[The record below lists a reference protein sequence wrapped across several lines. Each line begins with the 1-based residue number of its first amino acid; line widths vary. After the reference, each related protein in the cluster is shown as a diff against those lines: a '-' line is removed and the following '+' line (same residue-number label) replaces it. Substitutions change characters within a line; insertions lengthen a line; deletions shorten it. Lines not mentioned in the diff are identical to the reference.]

1 MAGSRSNADITVRH
15 STYNEV
21 QMENIKKEKNTP
33 LLEMKNIN
41 KTFGISNVLKDACF
55 ELRAGEVHALMG
67 ENGAGKSTLM
77 KCLTGVI
84 RKDSGDIYINGEL
97 VNIRNVSDSHK
108 YGISMISQEL
118 ALTPDMSVADNIFLG
133 REKTRFGFIDKKGTL
148 ERSRELIGELGLDIE
163 SDMLIKDLPPAK
175 QQLVEIVKAISFG
188 ARIVIMDE
196 PTSSLTDR
204 DVEILFGI
212 IRKLKSEGVG
222 IIYIT
227 HKMNELDVICDRVTV
242 LCDGRLSGTANA
254 GDVTREQLIKMMT
267 GRDIKSYYPREFL
280 PRGEI
285 AIKCENITYSHAVM
299 DASFEAY
306 HGEIVGFAGLVGSG
320 RTQLMNTIFG
330 MNPSYSGR
338 IFINGKEVSIRSPRD
353 AANNKIAMV
362 PEDRNLLGLFKK
374 HNVKFNTSIK
384 VLDDFIKAPLVNYDR
399 EIEITQNYVDLFET
413 QCASLEKEVG
423 PLSGGNQQKIFI
435 SRSLTSEPDILILD
449 EPTRGI
455 DVGAKTKIYA
465 VMNELVKQGM
475 CIIMVSSEL
484 REIINMSDR
493 IYVMR
498 DGKITGE
505 LRHEDATQESI
516 MQLATN

>member
-1 MAGSRSNADITVRH
+1 
-15 STYNEV
+15 
-21 QMENIKKEKNTP
+21 MENINTEKNIP

-41 KTFGISNVLKDACF
+41 KTFGISNVLNDACF

-77 KCLTGVI
+77 KCLTGVFK
-84 RKDSGDIYINGEL
+84 KDSGEIYINGEPVSIKN
-97 VNIRNVSDSHK
+97 VNDAHK

-133 REKTRFGFIDKKGTL
+133 REKKKFGFLDKKGTL
-148 ERSRELIGELGLDIE
+148 ESSRKLIEELGLDIDPE
-163 SDMLIKDLPPAK
+163 TLIKDLPPAK
-175 QQLVEIVKAISFG
+175 QQLVEILRAVSFG
-188 ARIVIMDE
+188 SRIVIMDE
-196 PTSSLTDR
+196 PTSSLTDS

-212 IRKLKSEGVG
+212 IRKLKAEGAG

-242 LCDGRLSGTANA
+242 LCDGRLSGTSNANE
-254 GDVTREQLIKMMT
+254 VTREQLIKMMT
-267 GRDIKSYYPREFL
+267 GRDVKSYYPREFF

-285 AIKCENITYSHAVM
+285 AIKCEGVTYSHAAM
-299 DASFEAY
+299 DVSFEAY
-306 HGEIVGFAGLVGSG
+306 HGEIVGFAGLVSSG

-330 MNPSYSGR
+330 MHPDYSGR
-338 IFINGKEVSIRSPRD
+338 IFINGKEVSIKSPRD
-353 AANNKIAMV
+353 AVKNKIAMV

-374 HNVKFNTSIK
+374 HDVKFNTSIE
-384 VLDDFIKAPLVNYDR
+384 VLDEFIKTPLVDHDK
-399 EIEITQNYVDLFET
+399 EIEITQKYVDLFET
-413 QCASLEKEVG
+413 QCSSLEKEVG

-435 SRSLTSEPDILILD
+435 SRSLASEPDILILD

-455 DVGAKTKIYA
+455 DVGAKAKIYA
-465 VMNELVKQGM
+465 VMNELVKKGM

-498 DGKITGE
+498 DGRITGE

>member
-1 MAGSRSNADITVRH
+1 
-15 STYNEV
+15 
-21 QMENIKKEKNTP
+21 MENINTEKSIP

-41 KTFGISNVLKDACF
+41 KTFGISHVLNDACF

-84 RKDSGDIYINGEL
+84 RKDSGDIYINGKP
-97 VNIRNVSDSHK
+97 VHIRNVNDSHK

-118 ALTPDMSVADNIFLG
+118 ALAPDMSVADNIFLG
-133 REKTRFGFIDKKGTL
+133 REKTKFGFLDKKDTSDS
-148 ERSRELIGELGLDIE
+148 SRKLIEELGLDI
-163 SDMLIKDLPPAK
+163 DCDALIKDLPPAK
-175 QQLVEIVKAISFG
+175 QQLVEIVRAVSFG

-196 PTSSLTDR
+196 PTSSLSDS
-204 DVEILFGI
+204 DVEVLFGI

-227 HKMNELDVICDRVTV
+227 HRMSELDVICDRVTV
-242 LCDGRLSGTANA
+242 LCDGRLSGTADA

-267 GRDIKSYYPREFL
+267 GRDIDSYYPREFL

-285 AIKCENITYSHAVM
+285 AIKCEGITYSHAVM

-306 HGEIVGFAGLVGSG
+306 HGEIVGFAGLVSSG

-330 MNPSYSGR
+330 MHPDYSGR
-338 IFINGKEVSIRSPRD
+338 IFINGKEVSIKSPQE
-353 AANNKIAMV
+353 AVKNKIAMV

-374 HNVKFNTSIK
+374 HNVKFNTSIE
-384 VLDDFIKAPLVNYDR
+384 VLDDFIKAPLVNDDK
-399 EIEITQNYVDLFET
+399 EIEITQKYIDLFET

-435 SRSLTSEPDILILD
+435 SRSLASEPDILILD

-455 DVGAKTKIYA
+455 DVGAKAKIYS

-475 CIIMVSSEL
+475 CIILVSSEL

-505 LRHEDATQESI
+505 LKHEDATQENI
-516 MQLATN
+516 MQLAAN